1 MIAAIIL
8 AILLVLVLHNYG
20 KAVQSLEDRIDEL
33 NEEALRLKGQS
44 AQANRSALETH
55 VALAQK
61 DKDKDRKSKPPCE
74 FRTAEDAEL

>member
-61 DKDKDRKSKPPCE
+61 DRKSKPPCE